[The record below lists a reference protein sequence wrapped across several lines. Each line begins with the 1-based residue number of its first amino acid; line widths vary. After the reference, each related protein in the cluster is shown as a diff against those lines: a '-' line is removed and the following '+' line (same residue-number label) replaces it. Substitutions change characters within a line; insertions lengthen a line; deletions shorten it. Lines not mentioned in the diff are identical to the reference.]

1 MRLLIDT
8 HVLIWWVKDASLI
21 SSKVREI
28 LADEQNIITV
38 GAASAWEIATKVRI
52 GKLSFP
58 QGFLD
63 TFNGSV
69 RALGFES
76 LDITSVHAV
85 TGAQLVGDHKDPFD
99 RLLAG
104 QAICEGLILVSADPA
119 IKRLGV
125 DTLW

>member
-38 GAASAWEIATKVRI
+38 SAVSAWEIATKVRI

-63 TFNGSV
+63 TFNVSV

-85 TGAQLVGDHKDPFD
+85 TGAQLAGRHKDPFD

-104 QAICEGLILVSADPA
+104 QAKCEALTLVSADPA
-119 IKRLGV
+119 FKQLGIEV
-125 DTLW
+125 IW